1 MESFT
6 PMLQTKDVTPVSE
19 YNEAEA
25 AIFRSEVRR
34 LGRLL
39 GDVIREQ
46 EGDDL
51 FTRIEAIRRGSVATS
66 KERPT
71 DTDVEGMLDKLSP
84 KEVIKFVT
92 AFTYFLH
99 LVTIAEDKHLIRSLR
114 HQGESHADGLQ
125 EAIRILGESGV
136 NRDAVIAMFEE
147 GLVAPV
153 LTAHPTEVRRRCI
166 IERETNVAALTAKIE
181 TALPQDIEDLEDQL
195 RTEITSLWQTRL
207 LRPKRIAVRDE
218 IDNLITTFK
227 RTFLH
232 VIPKL
237 YQSWEKLLKLD
248 RTPPILR
255 LGSWI
260 GGDRDG
266 HPLVTAE
273 TLVYA
278 FETQSQCIID
288 HYLQELHRLGGELST
303 CTQLATVTEE
313 LQAMA
318 DASGDCSDH
327 RRDEPYRRALT
338 LIYSRLAA
346 TRFKYFGKPAAPP
359 PRLKDAEPYLDP
371 QALLDDLNIV
381 DASLR
386 CDRGARLA
394 DGRLGLLIRAI
405 TSFGFHLFT
414 VDLRQ
419 NSDVHERVV
428 GELLTKAGAKVDY
441 LSLDEAGRCALLA
454 DELSH
459 ERLLY
464 SPFLDYT
471 DETARE
477 LAIVTEAAK
486 IRKKLGSAAIENYVI
501 SKASSASDIL
511 EVFILL
517 KEVGLFKPGA
527 KPTSSLMVS
536 PLFESIDDLRHA
548 DRIMSDFLALPLAQS
563 VLEAQDFVQEV
574 MLGYSDSNKDGG
586 YLTSVWE
593 LRQATERLVTLYASR
608 GVKPR
613 LFHGRGGAVGRG
625 GGSNIDAILGQTNH
639 SVEGRIRVTEQGE
652 VIESKYGTPELCR
665 HNLDSLV
672 AASVQASLLPRTDSQ
687 RFNAL
692 LEALSRRANAAY
704 RGLVYETPGFLDYFR
719 QATPIL
725 EIANLHIGSRPPSR
739 SASAA
744 ASIES
749 LRAIPWVFSWS
760 QSRVMLPAWYGF
772 GTAVEDHMREH
783 PEDKS
788 LLHDMYETL
797 RFGRTTIA
805 NLEMVLVK
813 TDMNI
818 GERYSEL
825 VEDVDLRK
833 AIFARLKDEW
843 NRTRN
848 WVLET
853 TGGTNLLSGD
863 TVLLESIR
871 DRLPYIEP
879 LNYLQIELIK
889 RFRAGDTLPEVQQGI
904 HLTINGVAAGLRN
917 SG

>member
-1 MESFT
+1 
-6 PMLQTKDVTPVSE
+6 MLQTTDVTAVAE

-25 AIFRSEVRR
+25 AIFRTEVRR

-46 EGDDL
+46 EGEDL
-51 FTRIEAIRRGSVATS
+51 FSRIEAIRRNSVATS
-66 KERPT
+66 KDRT
-71 DTDVEGMLDKLSP
+71 TVDTSVAAMLDKLAP
-84 KEVIKFVT
+84 KEVVKFVT

-99 LVTIAEDKHLIRSLR
+99 LVTIAEDRHLIRSLR
-114 HQGESHADGLQ
+114 HDGNGHADSLQ
-125 EAIRILGESGV
+125 EALRILGENGV
-136 NRDAVIAMFEE
+136 NRDAVIALFEQ
-147 GLVAPV
+147 GLISAV

-166 IERETNVAALTAKIE
+166 IERETAVAALAARIE
-181 TALPQDIEDLEDQL
+181 TALPLEVEELEDEL
-195 RTEITSLWQTRL
+195 RAEITSLWQTRL
-207 LRPKRIAVRDE
+207 LRPKRIAVQDE

-227 RTFLH
+227 RTFLP

-237 YQSWEKLLKLD
+237 YRDWEKLLQVD
-248 RTPPILR
+248 RAAPVLR

-273 TLVYA
+273 VLVYA
-278 FETQSQCIID
+278 FDRQSKFILD
-288 HYLQELHRLGGELST
+288 YYLQELHRLGGELST
-303 CTQLATVTEE
+303 CTSLVSVSQE
-313 LQAMA
+313 LLELA

-338 LIYSRLAA
+338 YIYSRLAA
-346 TRFKYFGKPAAPP
+346 TRLHLFGAPAAPP
-359 PRLKDAEPYLDP
+359 PRSEARAYADVAEFLSDLD
-371 QALLDDLNIV
+371 IV

-386 CDRGARLA
+386 CDHGARLA
-394 DGRLGLLIRAI
+394 DGRLGRLIRAI
-405 TSFGFHLFT
+405 RSFGFHLFT

-419 NSDVHERVV
+419 NAEVHERVV
-428 GELLTKAGAKVDY
+428 AELLAKAGSRTDY
-441 LSLDEAGRCALLA
+441 LELDEAARCTLLC

-459 ERLLY
+459 VRLLH
-464 SPFLDYT
+464 SPFLTYSA
-471 DETARE
+471 ETMSE
-477 LAIVTEAAK
+477 LAIVREAAK
-486 IRKKLGSAAIENYVI
+486 IHRTLGPTAIANYVI
-501 SKASSASDIL
+501 SKASAASDIL

-517 KEVGLFKPGA
+517 KEVGLFTGGA
-527 KPTSSLMVS
+527 EPQSTLMVS
-536 PLFESIDDLRHA
+536 PLFESIEDLRQA
-548 DRIMSDFLALPLAQS
+548 DHIMSDFLALPLADS
-563 VLEAQDFVQEV
+563 ILKAQGYVQEV

-608 GVKPR
+608 GVKPQ

-652 VIESKYGTPELCR
+652 VIESKYGTPELCQ

-687 RFNAL
+687 KFNAL
-692 LEALSRRANAAY
+692 FEALSRRANAAY
-704 RGLVYETPGFLDYFR
+704 RSLVYETPNFLTFFR
-719 QATPIL
+719 QATPII

-739 SASAA
+739 SASAVS
-744 ASIES
+744 SIEA

-760 QSRVMLPAWYGF
+760 QSRIMLPAWYGF

-783 PEDKS
+783 PEDKP
-788 LLHDMYETL
+788 LLRDMYKTL
-797 RFGRTTIA
+797 RFARTTVA

-818 GERYSEL
+818 GGLYADL

-833 AIFARLKDEW
+833 SIFGRIKDEW
-843 NRTRN
+843 HRTHQ
-848 WVLET
+848 WVLES
-853 TGGTNLLSGD
+853 TGNTQLLAGD
-863 TVLLESIR
+863 ARLLESIQ

-879 LNYLQIELIK
+879 LNYLQIDLIK
-889 RFRAGDTLPEVQQGI
+889 RFRSGDTMPEVQQGI